1 MTTPLTSW
9 RALFVREYLEHR
21 MAFQWAPIGIVVLLA
36 LSGLSA
42 IGLNRVKG
50 LEEIPFISALKI
62 YELGYLVLLA
72 LWLVYLGIALFF
84 YFGDAFSA
92 DRRNNAM
99 LFWKSMPVTDAKI
112 LSSKA
117 LSGLVMFPVIILLV
131 GMVTGLLFFLMVSVG
146 AYFMSGLGFLG
157 PLDGLFG
164 FLQVTL
170 FGIVFF
176 LIAMAWYAPFF
187 AWVGGLSTMFGRW
200 SLPLAFVIPGLL
212 VVIENVSSFGQ
223 GPRGGYIWNYIVFR
237 WNNDALNEADFEL
250 MLMNSQPFDA
260 GFYINRMI
268 QGTDWTQMGIGLA
281 FAVVVIWLA
290 SEYRRRRIA

>member
-1 MTTPLTSW
+1 MTTITSW

-21 MAFQWAPIGIVVLLA
+21 MAFLWAPIGIVALLA
-36 LSGLSA
+36 VAALSA
-42 IGLNRVKG
+42 IGLKRIEVFDQV
-50 LEEIPFISALKI
+50 PFFAALKVF
-62 YELGYLVLLA
+62 ELGYLVLVA
-72 LWLVYLGIALFF
+72 LWLAYLGVALFF

-112 LSSKA
+112 LTSKTLA
-117 LSGLVMFPVIILLV
+117 GLLV
-131 GMVTGLLFFLMVSVG
+131 FPGMILIVAMVTGLLFYLMVNIG
-146 AYFMSGLGFLG
+146 AYIVPSLGFLG
-157 PLDGLFG
+157 PLDGILG

-170 FGIVFF
+170 FGVVFF
-176 LIAMAWYAPFF
+176 LLAMMWYAPFF
-187 AWVGGLSTMFGRW
+187 AWVGGLSTVFGRW

-212 VVIENVSSFGQ
+212 IVIENVSLFGQ
-223 GPRGGYIWNYIVFR
+223 GPRGGYIWNYIAFR

-250 MLMNSQPFDA
+250 MLMNSQPFNA